1 MSDQPT
7 RPSRL
12 NPWSRKKDEA
22 QDQQRSGQNRQ
33 PATPGGGMDPR
44 QRNVTIAWVVGGL
57 LVFALIQSLVG
68 GDSQSI
74 EFSRF
79 LDLADDGRVVE
90 VNISETS
97 VSGVFESDNAD
108 GGRQEFSTTLPVNYE
123 SNALVDDLRAN
134 DVEVT
139 ATQPSPWFG
148 LLSFFLP

>member
-1 MSDQPT
+1 
-7 RPSRL
+7 
-12 NPWSRKKDEA
+12 
-22 QDQQRSGQNRQ
+22 
-33 PATPGGGMDPR
+33 MDPR
-44 QRNVTIAWVVGGL
+44 QRNITIAWVIGGL
-57 LVFALIQSLVG
+57 IVFALIQGLVG
-68 GDSQSI
+68 DDSQSI

-97 VSGVFESDNAD
+97 VSGAFESDNAE

-134 DVEVT
+134 DVKVT

-148 LLSFFLP
+148 LLSFFLPFLFIGGKSVV